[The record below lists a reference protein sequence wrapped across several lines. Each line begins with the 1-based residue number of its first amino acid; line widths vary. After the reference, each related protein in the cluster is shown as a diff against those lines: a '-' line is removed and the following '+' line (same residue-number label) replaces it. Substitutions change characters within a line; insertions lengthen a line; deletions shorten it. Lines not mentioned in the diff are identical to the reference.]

1 MPLPIRVCETAHS
14 LKVILSIFIENFMQK
29 HTKIAVIGGTGKS
42 GKYLVRE
49 LIKQGYS
56 IKFLLRP
63 AVNRTDTPNHPLI
76 EIIEGNANDYQAI
89 STLID
94 GCEAIIS
101 TLGMGIPASE
111 KTIFSQ
117 STTNI
122 IRAMNEHQISRYVVI
137 TGLNVDTIWDKKSDK
152 NQMATR
158 WMYENFPISTADKQT
173 EYTLL
178 TASNIDWTLVRLPLI
193 EQTDEQRQTQTSLED
208 CDGDKISA
216 TDLAHFLIEQLTDKN
231 FIRHAPFLWSL

>member
-1 MPLPIRVCETAHS
+1 
-14 LKVILSIFIENFMQK
+14 MQK

-49 LIKQGYS
+49 LIKQGYF
-56 IKFLLRP
+56 IKLLLRP
-63 AVNRTDTPNHPLI
+63 STNRTDTPKHPLI
-76 EIIEGNANDYQAI
+76 EIIEGNANDYQSI

-94 GCEAIIS
+94 GCEAVIS

-122 IRAMNEHQISRYVVI
+122 IRAMNEHQIRRYVVI

-152 NQMATR
+152 NLMATR

-173 EYTLL
+173 EYALL
-178 TASNIDWTLVRLPLI
+178 IANNIDWTLVRLPLI

-208 CDGDKISA
+208 CEGDKVSA
-216 TDLAHFLIEQLTDKN
+216 TDLAHFLIEQLTDKT
-231 FIRHAPFLWSL
+231 FIRQAPFLWSL